1 VDPTGQFDKIILYD
15 NSHGDI
21 AGEQAKIFLQ
31 SHYQDRD
38 DDYKAFVMFPV
49 PWPHRGI
56 GTDYVKG
63 AIHISFRD
71 EKTFEDLWAPEDW
84 TRSGDFFEYP
94 TNSDDMLGTWC
105 KKDDVRA
112 ALISSVDVLGEL
124 LRGFNETI
132 YKSYIEPN
140 QPD

>member
-1 VDPTGQFDKIILYD
+1 
-15 NSHGDI
+15 
-21 AGEQAKIFLQ
+21 
-31 SHYQDRD
+31 
-38 DDYKAFVMFPV
+38 
-49 PWPHRGI
+49 
-56 GTDYVKG
+56 
-63 AIHISFRD
+63 
-71 EKTFEDLWAPEDW
+71 
-84 TRSGDFFEYP
+84 
-94 TNSDDMLGTWC
+94 MLGTWC